1 LRRHSGRESGDGL
14 CSQVIAVG
22 ALDPRDAG
30 PGLAS
35 FEVGD
40 YRANPAVVVVS
51 GRKVQ
56 LGQNVADVLLDGGF
70 GEPELTRNAGVRT
83 TLGHQRK
90 HLLFARAERVKRV
103 LTRATSGYQMPHQ

>member
-1 LRRHSGRESGDGL
+1 VFNRQRLNVEYWTDYD
-14 CSQVIAVG
+14 AVG
-22 ALDPRDAG
+22 ALDPRDAE

-70 GEPELTRNAGVRT
+70 GEL
-83 TLGHQRK
+83 
-90 HLLFARAERVKRV
+90 
-103 LTRATSGYQMPHQ
+103 